1 MASKN
6 FLNLINWISGDVAI
20 DLGTANTLIWLK
32 GRGIVVNEPS
42 IVTRNVLDDTIVAV
56 GDEAKAM
63 LGKTHRELET
73 IRPLQDGVI
82 ADFKMTD
89 GMLQGFIRKIN
100 LNRLARP
107 RMVICVPSGV
117 TEVERRAVKD
127 SGERANAREVYL
139 IEEPVAAA
147 IGIGLDISQPIG
159 NIIVDIGGGTT
170 EIAVISLNGVVNKET
185 IRLAGDEMDDAVLQ
199 WFSNEHTLEI
209 GLGMSESIKKSVG
222 SAMKMN
228 SSNIAVKGRDLV
240 SGIPKTIEVSSD
252 EIRQALK
259 DPVNQIVEAVK
270 RCLEQT
276 PPELAADILERGIIL
291 AGGGSLLKGI
301 DQIIDEKFV
310 DATGWFVNFIF
321 YQIQFT
327 EDIKVFWVLF
337 PLILGATY
345 FTIYFKFINFRG
357 ILTSI
362 NIVRG
367 KYDSVDHHE
376 TLEAAGDATPGGDS
390 VETIAV
396 EGHEGEVSHF
406 QALTAALSATVGLG
420 NIAGVA
426 IAVSIGGA
434 GATFWMIIAGLL
446 GMASKFVECTLGVKY
461 RDIDEN
467 GVVYGGPMYYLTKGL
482 KSKGLEKL

>member
-1 MASKN
+1 MSKN
-6 FLNLINWISGDVAI
+6 SLSSIINWISGDIAI

-32 GRGIVVNEPS
+32 GKGVVINEPS
-42 IVTRNVLDDTIVAV
+42 IVARTIHDDNIVAV

-63 LGKTHRELET
+63 LGRTHRDLET

-89 GMLQGFIRKIN
+89 GMLQGFINKIN
-100 LNRLARP
+100 FSRMARP

-170 EIAVISLNGVVNKET
+170 EIAVISLNGVVTKET
-185 IRLAGDEMDDAVLQ
+185 IRIAGDEMDEAILQ
-199 WFSNEHTLEI
+199 WFRNEHKLEI

-222 SAMKMN
+222 SAMQMSTK
-228 SSNIAVKGRDLV
+228 NISVRGRDLV

-259 DPVNQIVEAVK
+259 DPVNAIVEAVK

-276 PPELAADILERGIIL
+276 PPELAADILERGIIV

-301 DQIIDEKFV
+301 DQIIRERTNVPVNVAEDPLLSVVKG
-310 DATGWFVNFIF
+310 TGM
-321 YQIQFT
+321 
-327 EDIKVFWVLF
+327 VLEN
-337 PLILGATY
+337 L
-345 FTIYFKFINFRG
+345 K
-357 ILTSI
+357 
-362 NIVRG
+362 
-367 KYDSVDHHE
+367 KY
-376 TLEAAGDATPGGDS
+376 EA
-390 VETIAV
+390 V
-396 EGHEGEVSHF
+396 
-406 QALTAALSATVGLG
+406 
-420 NIAGVA
+420 
-426 IAVSIGGA
+426 
-434 GATFWMIIAGLL
+434 LL
-446 GMASKFVECTLGVKY
+446 
-461 RDIDEN
+461 
-467 GVVYGGPMYYLTKGL
+467 
-482 KSKGLEKL
+482 

>member
-1 MASKN
+1 MNKN
-6 FLNLINWISGDVAI
+6 SLSGIINWISGDIAI

-32 GRGIVVNEPS
+32 GKGVVINEPS
-42 IVTRNVLDDTIVAV
+42 IVARTIHDDNIVAV

-63 LGKTHRELET
+63 LGRTHRDLET

-89 GMLQGFIRKIN
+89 GMLQGFINKIN
-100 LNRLARP
+100 FSRMARP

-170 EIAVISLNGVVNKET
+170 EIAVISLNGVVTKET
-185 IRLAGDEMDDAVLQ
+185 IRIAGDEMDESILQ
-199 WFSNEHTLEI
+199 WFRNEHKLEI

-222 SAMKMN
+222 SAMQMSTKTI
-228 SSNIAVKGRDLV
+228 SVRGRDLV

-259 DPVNQIVEAVK
+259 DPVNAIVEAVK

-276 PPELAADILERGIIL
+276 PPELAADILERGIIV

-301 DQIIDEKFV
+301 DQIIRERTNVPVNVAEDPLLSVVKG
-310 DATGWFVNFIF
+310 TGM
-321 YQIQFT
+321 
-327 EDIKVFWVLF
+327 VLEN
-337 PLILGATY
+337 L
-345 FTIYFKFINFRG
+345 N
-357 ILTSI
+357 
-362 NIVRG
+362 
-367 KYDSVDHHE
+367 KY
-376 TLEAAGDATPGGDS
+376 EA
-390 VETIAV
+390 V
-396 EGHEGEVSHF
+396 
-406 QALTAALSATVGLG
+406 
-420 NIAGVA
+420 
-426 IAVSIGGA
+426 
-434 GATFWMIIAGLL
+434 LL
-446 GMASKFVECTLGVKY
+446 
-461 RDIDEN
+461 
-467 GVVYGGPMYYLTKGL
+467 
-482 KSKGLEKL
+482 

>member
-1 MASKN
+1 MSKN
-6 FLNLINWISGDVAI
+6 SLSGIINWISGDIAI

-32 GRGIVVNEPS
+32 GKGIVINEPS
-42 IVTRNVLDDTIVAV
+42 IVARTIHDDNIVAV

-63 LGKTHRELET
+63 LGRTHRDLET

-89 GMLQGFIRKIN
+89 GMLQGFINKIN
-100 LNRLARP
+100 FSRMARP

-170 EIAVISLNGVVNKET
+170 EIAVISLNGVVTKET
-185 IRLAGDEMDDAVLQ
+185 IRIAGDEMDESILQ
-199 WFSNEHTLEI
+199 WFRNEHKLEI

-222 SAMKMN
+222 SAMQMSTKTI
-228 SSNIAVKGRDLV
+228 SVRGRDLV

-259 DPVNQIVEAVK
+259 DPVNAIVEAVK

-276 PPELAADILERGIIL
+276 PPELAADILERGIIV

-301 DQIIDEKFV
+301 DQIIRERTNVPVNVAEDPLLSVVKG
-310 DATGWFVNFIF
+310 TGM
-321 YQIQFT
+321 
-327 EDIKVFWVLF
+327 VLEN
-337 PLILGATY
+337 L
-345 FTIYFKFINFRG
+345 K
-357 ILTSI
+357 
-362 NIVRG
+362 
-367 KYDSVDHHE
+367 KY
-376 TLEAAGDATPGGDS
+376 EA
-390 VETIAV
+390 V
-396 EGHEGEVSHF
+396 
-406 QALTAALSATVGLG
+406 
-420 NIAGVA
+420 
-426 IAVSIGGA
+426 
-434 GATFWMIIAGLL
+434 LL
-446 GMASKFVECTLGVKY
+446 
-461 RDIDEN
+461 
-467 GVVYGGPMYYLTKGL
+467 
-482 KSKGLEKL
+482 

>member
-1 MASKN
+1 MNKRTISN
-6 FLNLINWISGDVAI
+6 IINWISGDIAI

-32 GRGIVVNEPS
+32 GKGVVINEPS
-42 IVTRNVLDDTIVAV
+42 IVARTIHDDNIVAV

-63 LGKTHRELET
+63 LGRTHRDLET

-89 GMLQGFIRKIN
+89 GMLQGFINKIN
-100 LNRLARP
+100 FSRMARP

-170 EIAVISLNGVVNKET
+170 EIAVISLNGVVTKET
-185 IRLAGDEMDDAVLQ
+185 IRIAGDEMDESILQ
-199 WFSNEHTLEI
+199 WFRNEHKLEI

-222 SAMKMN
+222 SAMQMKTKTI
-228 SSNIAVKGRDLV
+228 SVRGRDLV

-259 DPVNQIVEAVK
+259 DPVNAIVEAVK

-276 PPELAADILERGIIL
+276 PPELAADILERGIIV

-301 DQIIDEKFV
+301 DQIIRERTNVPVNVAEDPLLSVVKG
-310 DATGWFVNFIF
+310 TGM
-321 YQIQFT
+321 
-327 EDIKVFWVLF
+327 VLEN
-337 PLILGATY
+337 L
-345 FTIYFKFINFRG
+345 K
-357 ILTSI
+357 
-362 NIVRG
+362 
-367 KYDSVDHHE
+367 KY
-376 TLEAAGDATPGGDS
+376 EA
-390 VETIAV
+390 V
-396 EGHEGEVSHF
+396 
-406 QALTAALSATVGLG
+406 
-420 NIAGVA
+420 
-426 IAVSIGGA
+426 
-434 GATFWMIIAGLL
+434 LL
-446 GMASKFVECTLGVKY
+446 
-461 RDIDEN
+461 
-467 GVVYGGPMYYLTKGL
+467 
-482 KSKGLEKL
+482 